1 VLGFFDTDT
10 GRRSVPPAAQIRR
23 SPMSIMGVR
32 RQDMDTP
39 FVKHPMSPVF
49 GISAKSSRERS

>member
-1 VLGFFDTDT
+1 
-10 GRRSVPPAAQIRR
+10 
-23 SPMSIMGVR
+23 MSIMGVR

>member
-10 GRRSVPPAAQIRR
+10 GRRSVPPAAQIRN
-23 SPMSIMGVR
+23 SPVSIMGVR

-39 FVKHPMSPVF
+39 VVKHPMSPVLS
-49 GISAKSSRERS
+49 ISAKSSRQRS